1 MPHHAKELT
10 KHSWSTV
17 AIGQHHAICL
27 EQEQGEV
34 FALGRQEYG
43 RLGLGEEGS
52 DATAPTRVDQLSRC
66 IEVRTDHSLYLL
78 CVSDPV
84 FESPKFSEHQI
95 HASC

>member
-1 MPHHAKELT
+1 MALPVSKGLSFFMPHHAKELT

-52 DATAPTRVDQLSRC
+52 DATVPTRVDQLSRC

-78 CVSDPV
+78 YAND
-84 FESPKFSEHQI
+84 H
-95 HASC
+95 

>member
-1 MPHHAKELT
+1 MT
-10 KHSWSTV
+10 KHSWGTV

-27 EQEQGEV
+27 EQGEV

-52 DATAPTRVDQLSRC
+52 DATVPTRVDQLSRC

-78 CVSDPV
+78 YAND
-84 FESPKFSEHQI
+84 H
-95 HASC
+95 